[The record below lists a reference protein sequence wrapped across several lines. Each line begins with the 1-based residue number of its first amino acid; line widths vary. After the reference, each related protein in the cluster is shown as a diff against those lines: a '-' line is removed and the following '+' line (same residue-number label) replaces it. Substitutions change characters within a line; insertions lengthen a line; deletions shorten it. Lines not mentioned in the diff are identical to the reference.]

1 VLQKRFWL
9 LFSMTLAIVA
19 AAIVGTY
26 ASLQESVAARPLEG
40 ICWTQNATPLCYSQ
54 SITLSS
60 QTTNA
65 LAVSPSGQ
73 TFASAVRDRI
83 QLWDLQTAQPILDLQ
98 GHKNWIT
105 ALAFSPNGAA
115 LASASL
121 DGTIKL
127 WDLASGAL
135 ITSLRS
141 GRVSAI
147 GFSPDG
153 TTLAAG
159 SRMLKWTD
167 GKTSPEGIQL
177 WDLAT
182 QQLRA
187 TLGTRAVSAIA
198 FSPDGKLLAGGSSS
212 TRIWDLATQKLVQ
225 TLDSGEL
232 TALKF
237 TPDSQTLVTG
247 SSRTKLW
254 QPSSGQLLQTLNSG
268 TLSLALSSDGQ
279 LFATTS
285 GGSVY
290 LWRWPTRQVFGSLRG
305 SWLSNLVVDF
315 AQNGQVLISG
325 SSDGLRLWRS
335 HEQSALPPGKVM
347 TQR

>member
-1 VLQKRFWL
+1 MLKKRFWL
-9 LFSMTLAIVA
+9 LFGMTLSIVV

-26 ASLQESVAARPLEG
+26 ASLQDSVAARPVESV
-40 ICWTQNATPLCYSQ
+40 CWTQNSTPLCYSQ
-54 SITLSS
+54 PLRLSS

-65 LAVSPSGQ
+65 LAVSPSDQ

-83 QLWDLQTAQPILDLQ
+83 QIWDLQTAQPIRSLQ
-98 GHKNWIT
+98 GHRDWIT
-105 ALAFSPNGAA
+105 ALAFSPTGAA

-127 WDLASGAL
+127 WNLTSGAL
-135 ITSLRS
+135 VATLRS

-147 GFSPDG
+147 AFSPDG

-159 SRMLKWTD
+159 SRMLQWTD
-167 GKTSPEGIQL
+167 GKVGREGIQL

-187 TLGTRAVSAIA
+187 TLGSKAVSAIA
-198 FSPDGKLLAGGSSS
+198 FSPDGRFLAGGSSF
-212 TRIWDLATQKLVQ
+212 TRIWDVATQKLLH

-232 TALKF
+232 TALRF
-237 TPDSQTLVTG
+237 TPDSQTLLTG

-254 QPSSGQLLQTLNSG
+254 QPSSGELIQILNSG
-268 TLSLALSSDGQ
+268 TLALTLTQDGQ
-279 LFATTS
+279 LFATAS

-290 LWRWPTRQVFGSLRG
+290 LWRLPTRQVFGSLRG
-305 SWLSNLVVDF
+305 SWFSNLVIDF
-315 AQNGQVLISG
+315 AQNGQVLVSG

>member
-19 AAIVGTY
+19 AAIVGIY

-40 ICWTQNATPLCYSQ
+40 ICWNQNTTPLCYSK
-54 SITLSS
+54 SVTLSS

-65 LAVSPSGQ
+65 LAVSPSDQ

-83 QLWDLQTAQPILDLQ
+83 QLWDLQTGKPIRALQ
-98 GHKNWIT
+98 GHKDWIT
-105 ALAFSPNGAA
+105 ALAFSPNGAT

-135 ITSLRS
+135 IASLRS

-153 TTLAAG
+153 TVLAAG
-159 SRMLKWTD
+159 GQMLKWTD
-167 GKTSPEGIQL
+167 GKTSLEGIQL

-182 QQLRA
+182 QQLRG
-187 TLGTRAVSAIA
+187 TLGSKAVRAIA
-198 FSPDGKLLAGGSSS
+198 FSPDGKFLAGGSSS
-212 TRIWDLATQKLVQ
+212 TRVWDLATQKLVH

-232 TALKF
+232 TALRF
-237 TPDSQTLVTG
+237 TSDSKTLVTG
-247 SSRTKLW
+247 SSRIKVW

-268 TLSLALSSDGQ
+268 TLSLALSPDGQ

-305 SWLSNLVVDF
+305 SWFSNLVIDF